1 MKTMETY
8 SSLQPTTFMFFWLSY
23 CDENQIERIPI
34 AVQNIDHLFRLAS
47 QIIKA
52 DRFHQFL
59 FSDGTELMIM
69 NT

>member
-1 MKTMETY
+1 METY

-34 AVQNIDHLFRLAS
+34 AVQNIDHLFRLVS

-52 DRFHQFL
+52 DRFHQCL

>member
-1 MKTMETY
+1 METY
-8 SSLQPTTFMFFWLSY
+8 SSLQPTTFMCFWLSY
-23 CDENQIERIPI
+23 CAENHIERIPI

-59 FSDGTELMIM
+59 FSDCTELMIM